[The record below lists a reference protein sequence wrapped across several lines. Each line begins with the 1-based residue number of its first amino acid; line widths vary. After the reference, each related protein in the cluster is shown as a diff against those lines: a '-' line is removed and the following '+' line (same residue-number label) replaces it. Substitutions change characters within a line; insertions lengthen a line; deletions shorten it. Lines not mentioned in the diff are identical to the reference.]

1 MVTELPSGTAAD
13 TSHPAS
19 LSPPDLTHRKGKL
32 TKCPVVFSS
41 PYWLNLMSLTAKV
54 QLKYHEGVTGLKLNM
69 IGGIFQSR
77 PKSIDVVKWSQFG
90 SARFNRVLFMLRV
103 LRWMQNG
110 RGQEER
116 VTSAGWRE
124 HLTAAALRRCW
135 LASLRRWTSSE
146 TCSHLSLH
154 QGTDHGAGI

>member
-13 TSHPAS
+13 THPAS

-41 PYWLNLMSLTAKV
+41 LYWLNLMSLTAKV
-54 QLKYHEGVTGLKLNM
+54 QLKYHEGVTGLKLNV

-77 PKSIDVVKWSQFG
+77 PKSIDVVKWSHFG

-116 VTSAGWRE
+116 VTSAG
-124 HLTAAALRRCW
+124 
-135 LASLRRWTSSE
+135 
-146 TCSHLSLH
+146 
-154 QGTDHGAGI
+154 